1 MEHVNASWLEWGT
14 ASAALADE
22 GPSGDRHVVVVS
34 PGGAILAVVDG
45 LGHGPEAALAAETA
59 AATIEEHAPEDL
71 VELLQRCHEA
81 LRTTRGVVMG
91 IARLRPESAELE
103 WLGVGDVDG
112 VVARGQEVQ
121 LTWLVQRSGVVG
133 AQLPAGVSTSR
144 VSLQPGD
151 TLALATD
158 GVRTDFT
165 QLVPDVPPQQL
176 AERILAECGRRDDD
190 ALILVAR
197 YRGEAT

>member
-1 MEHVNASWLEWGT
+1 
-14 ASAALADE
+14 
-22 GPSGDRHVVVVS
+22 
-34 PGGAILAVVDG
+34 
-45 LGHGPEAALAAETA
+45 
-59 AATIEEHAPEDL
+59 
-71 VELLQRCHEA
+71 
-81 LRTTRGVVMG
+81 
-91 IARLRPESAELE
+91 
-103 WLGVGDVDG
+103 

-133 AQLPAGVSTSR
+133 GQLPAGVSTAR
-144 VSLQPGD
+144 VPLQPGD

-165 QLVPDVPPQQL
+165 QLVPDVSPQQL

-197 YRGEAT
+197 YRGEPT